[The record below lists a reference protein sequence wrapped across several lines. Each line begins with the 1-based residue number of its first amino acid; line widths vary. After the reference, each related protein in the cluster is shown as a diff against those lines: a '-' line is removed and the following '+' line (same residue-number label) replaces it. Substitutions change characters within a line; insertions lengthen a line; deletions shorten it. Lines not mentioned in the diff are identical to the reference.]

1 MLLPPAVRASIKF
14 THIASGVLST
24 SISPLAATPAV
35 LVCDL
40 AVLRAPTFVRSLTKS
55 LRAALALSRAFS
67 RFLVIN
73 VFSKVL
79 AAL

>member
-1 MLLPPAVRASIKF
+1 MDVNF
-14 THIASGVLST
+14 
-24 SISPLAATPAV
+24 LAFSPAV

-40 AVLRAPTFVRSLTKS
+40 AVLRAPALFVRSLTKS